1 MDMGKDNPVSIRFL
15 NWAVPIKDDDIGRLF
30 FTKLFEKVTNREV
43 VINYN
48 ENGKVDIQVE
58 SVYGARNIPKISERL
73 TRFSQSALPGG
84 IKFDNRKGWI

>member
-43 VINYN
+43 VINYSKN
-48 ENGKVDIQVE
+48 FNLG
-58 SVYGARNIPKISERL
+58 NKINKRWFW
-73 TRFSQSALPGG
+73 TFKNQ
-84 IKFDNRKGWI
+84 KKYVKK